1 MRYLLDTNVVIN
13 YLDAS
18 LPMAGMQLLN
28 DIVDSDPMISIITKM
43 ETLGYN
49 FTSIDEQITMETFI
63 NGSTI
68 LELNNDIVE
77 KTIAIRK
84 SKKIKLPDAIIAAT
98 ALAYDLVVVSRNTSD
113 FKNIQGLQVIDPHS
127 LK

>member
-18 LPMAGMQLLN
+18 LPVAGMQLLN

-49 FTSIDEQITMETFI
+49 FTSIDEQITMETLI
-63 NGSTI
+63 TT
-68 LELNNDIVE
+68 L
-77 KTIAIRK
+77 
-84 SKKIKLPDAIIAAT
+84 
-98 ALAYDLVVVSRNTSD
+98 
-113 FKNIQGLQVIDPHS
+113 
-127 LK
+127 

>member
-18 LPMAGMQLLN
+18 LPVAGMQLLN

-49 FTSIDEQITMETFI
+49 FTSIDEQINYGNLYQWLYNFR
-63 NGSTI
+63 
-68 LELNNDIVE
+68 
-77 KTIAIRK
+77 A
-84 SKKIKLPDAIIAAT
+84 
-98 ALAYDLVVVSRNTSD
+98 
-113 FKNIQGLQVIDPHS
+113 
-127 LK
+127 

>member
-1 MRYLLDTNVVIN
+1 MRYLLDNNVVIN

-18 LPMAGMQLLN
+18 LPVAGMQLLN